1 MVVYHWIYHIIQ
13 DIPNLCHGK
22 SMQELP
28 AVNGKDIEYFLGG
41 GNQPTHS
48 VLPRACF
55 QDSLLPNTCIGS
67 SWLQS
72 CDKVKGLSHPLD
84 LFPKQQAMLICKLP

>member
-1 MVVYHWIYHIIQ
+1 
-13 DIPNLCHGK
+13 
-22 SMQELP
+22 MQELP